1 MNEIIERCGV
11 LIEKGNQF
19 ISTIKYYEGSPS
31 YYFMDVQVKDI
42 QAWLSSSA
50 NIIYLTAKPDS
61 YFYQECQRIVQD
73 ENIKNEMP
81 FHVVQKLTGLIESLK
96 DEIES
101 GFFKQ
106 LEYIFTASAFD
117 DFLDHAASFHKA
129 GKKTESSVLASTVF
143 EDTIRKIAK
152 KNDVEEAGVNLEL
165 IIDDLVKKSIF
176 TPVKSKKM
184 KSHSAVRNK
193 ALHAQWDEFDIR
205 DVGELIK
212 GTREAIEVYL

>member
-1 MNEIIERCGV
+1 MNEIIERCST
-11 LIEKGNQF
+11 LINKGNQF
-19 ISTIKYYEGSPS
+19 ILSIEYYDGKPN
-31 YYFMDVQVKDI
+31 YYFRDEQVKDI

-50 NIIYLTAKPDS
+50 NIIYVTAKPDS
-61 YFYQECQRIVQD
+61 YFFKACQIIIED
-73 ENIKNEMP
+73 EYIKNGMP
-81 FHVVQKLTGLIESLK
+81 FHVVQKLTGLLESLK

-117 DFLDHAASFHKA
+117 DFLDHAISFHKA

-152 KNDVEEAGVNLEL
+152 KNDIEEAGVNLEL
-165 IIDDLVKKSIF
+165 IINNLVKKSIF
-176 TPVKSKKM
+176 SHIKAKRIKSY
-184 KSHSAVRNK
+184 SAVRNK
-193 ALHAQWDEFDIR
+193 ALHAQWSDIDLT

-212 GTREAIEVYL
+212 GTREAIEAYL